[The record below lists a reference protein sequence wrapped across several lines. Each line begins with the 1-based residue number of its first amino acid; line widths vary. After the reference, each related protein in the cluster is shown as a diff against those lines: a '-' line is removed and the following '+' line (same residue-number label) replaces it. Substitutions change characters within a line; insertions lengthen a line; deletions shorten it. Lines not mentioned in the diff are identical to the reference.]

1 MSEWLHIKKLEM
13 LVVKADY
20 NRVLTNDLEEIFL
33 SCELLNIARGRC
45 EVTLKKVLNNTL
57 NKKLLISSKKALMK
71 SHIDLDKEYFNNLRE
86 TFFKYSNHKA
96 KKIKISFLMEKAVAT
111 DSEGI
116 LSLDDDL
123 ETDLKE
129 IRFNIPIF

>member
-1 MSEWLHIKKLEM
+1 MSDWLHIKKLEM

-20 NRVLTNDLEEIFL
+20 KKLLINNLEEIFF

-45 EVTLKKVLNNTL
+45 EVTLLKVLNTDL
-57 NKKLLISSKKALMK
+57 NKKLYISSKKALMK
-71 SHIDLDKEYFNNLRE
+71 ANIELDNEYFNNLND
-86 TFFKYSNHKA
+86 TLFNYGNKKS
-96 KKIKISFLMEKAVAT
+96 KKIKITFLMDKAVAT

-129 IRFNIPIF
+129 MKFNIPIF

>member
-1 MSEWLHIKKLEM
+1 MNDWLHIKKLEM

-20 NRVLTNDLEEIFL
+20 NHLLMNNLEEIFL

-45 EVTLKKVLNNTL
+45 EVTLLKVSNTNL
-57 NKKLLISSKKALMK
+57 KKKLQISSKKALMK
-71 SHIDLDKEYFNNLRE
+71 AHIELDKEYFNNLIE
-86 TFFKYSNHKA
+86 TLFKYSNQKS
-96 KKIKISFLMEKAVAT
+96 KKIKLIFLMDKAVAT

-129 IRFNIPIF
+129 IKFNVPIF